1 VEQGHV
7 PAQIHRAGIA
17 MKHPV
22 IVAGA
27 RRQYR
32 PEELAEF
39 ANYLAKSAQHP
50 GLTNDIQAARLEASR
65 GYSDEAIG
73 AFRASQRA
81 RAS

>member
-1 VEQGHV
+1 M
-7 PAQIHRAGIA
+7 R
-17 MKHPV
+17 HPV
-22 IVAGA
+22 IVTSA
-27 RRQYR
+27 RREYR

-65 GYSDEAIG
+65 GYSDEAIRV
-73 AFRASQRA
+73 FRASRVA